1 MFGRRKSRPGRAAAA
16 PERSEEEAPIPAG
29 TFIATGSGKVAHIKS
44 ALHPGARCEAMRE
57 WTDWRRTGALTLPLC
72 RRCENS
78 LEGNPS

>member
-1 MFGRRKSRPGRAAAA
+1 MKLLGRKRAA
-16 PERSEEEAPIPAG
+16 PVQETRSEEEAPIPAG

-57 WTDWRRTGALTLPLC
+57 WTDWRRTGTLTLPLC

-78 LEGNPS
+78 LEGKPS